1 MKKIINPSKIFI
13 KSDNSYQKI
22 INKYNISL
30 IIYLLLSII
39 INIIIGNKNL
49 SLSLIKYSII
59 SFIIT
64 SIISYIVN
72 VIKKEYNILKIY
84 KEDSIISISVI
95 LSFFG
100 INTNVYIFILSIL
113 ITLIIKNTIKKIDI
127 SSVLYG
133 ILIILIYKY
142 FNNELVIISN
152 NDILN
157 YLFSILYQVPLLSI
171 IAFIYIFHN
180 KSIKYNIVLTYIIT
194 FSISILLYNI
204 FKELNIYNGLIHLLT
219 SSILFLSVYT
229 ISDYKITPN
238 ISEGN
243 IIYGLIMGI
252 ISFIL
257 YTFIGIIGI
266 ILTLIL
272 SPLILTNIIDK
283 LSPKLKYNN
292 KLYIGTIISLVI
304 INSIVLI
311 LSIVFIK

>member
-1 MKKIINPSKIFI
+1 MKKIINPSKVFI
-13 KSDNSYQKI
+13 KSDNSYKKI
-22 INKYNISL
+22 INKYNISS
-30 IIYLLLSII
+30 IIYLLLSLI
-39 INIIIGNKNL
+39 INIIIGNKDL

-64 SIISYIVN
+64 SIVSYTIN
-72 VIKKEYNILKIY
+72 IMKKEYNILKIY
-84 KEDSIISISVI
+84 KEDSIIFISVI

-113 ITLIIKNTIKKIDI
+113 ITLIIKNSIKKIDI

-133 ILIILIYKY
+133 ILTILLYKY
-142 FNNELVIISN
+142 FNNELVIIFN
-152 NDILN
+152 NDIIN
-157 YLFSILYQVPLLSI
+157 YLFSISYQVPLLSI

-229 ISDYKITPN
+229 ISDYRNTPT
-238 ISEGN
+238 IGEGN
-243 IIYGLIMGI
+243 IIYGIIIGI

-257 YTFIGIIGI
+257 YTFIGTIGI
-266 ILTLIL
+266 VLTLSIL
-272 SPLILTNIIDK
+272 PLLLTNIIDK
-283 LSPKLKYNN
+283 ISPKLKYNN

-304 INSIVLI
+304 INMIVLI
-311 LSIVFIK
+311 LSIILIK